1 MRRTGWRRRA
11 RPSPAILTCPQKQTS
26 DPSVSHSVSSVSP
39 RLWNPTPPQRNK
51 KTGQPLQDA
60 NGVNMAL
67 TSHTLAPVMVAV
79 GGAGLK
85 DSVKMRDDLPEAGI
99 ASITATFINLCGYEA
114 PSDYCPTLIKTD

>member
-1 MRRTGWRRRA
+1 MKDEANRVEEEGTPVSRH
-11 RPSPAILTCPQKQTS
+11 PHVPPKSKHLT
-26 DPSVSHSVSSVSP
+26 SSVSP

-99 ASITATFINLCGYEA
+99 ASITATFINLCGYVA

>member
-1 MRRTGWRRRA
+1 
-11 RPSPAILTCPQKQTS
+11 
-26 DPSVSHSVSSVSP
+26 
-39 RLWNPTPPQRNK
+39 
-51 KTGQPLQDA
+51 
-60 NGVNMAL
+60 VNMAL